1 MQPDAH
7 EHGAGHAHSH
17 EAAGGIEW
25 EDDMV
30 ELNRMTT
37 PANVRWKLVDRS
49 TGAENQAID
58 WRFRGGGQGKLRLGN
73 EKGSYHPMNPPFPTH
88 RAARFLFFCGEG
100 AAEPTPP

>member
-58 WRFRGGGQGKLRLGN
+58 WRFPGGGQVKVRVGH
-73 EKGSYHPMNPPFPTH
+73 EMGSDHPMHHPVHAP
-88 RAARFLFFCGEG
+88 RARRVLIFWRDGGC
-100 AAEPTPP
+100 EPHPL